1 MKLTAT
7 NGNKRNGLTGQRV
20 TITLRGGQAFHKYL
34 PAGGALRRKAYRD
47 ELVDFAHVCA
57 ATESAQRHGLPGSRG
72 ALAMADLFAECK
84 ARLLIVHGRREV
96 GHGNV

>member
-1 MKLTAT
+1 MELTAT

-47 ELVDFAHVCA
+47 ELVDFAHACA
-57 ATESAQRHGLPGSRG
+57 VIEQTERSGSPGSRG

-96 GHGNV
+96 GHA